1 MTLCRSSAGRRRN
14 NRALFNQYSVYKS
27 SFTLTFY
34 WKSRIFT

>member
-1 MTLCRSSAGRRRN
+1 MILYRSSEDLRRN

>member
-1 MTLCRSSAGRRRN
+1 MTLCRSYGDRRRSN
-14 NRALFNQYSVYKS
+14 GGLFNLYSVYKN